1 MQLVVGRIGKAHG
14 IRGEVNVS
22 LRTDEPEDRFAIGSV
37 IVTDP
42 PERGP
47 LTVTSMRFASGRLV
61 VGFKEVADRTAAEK
75 YQGTMLVVDTDDLP
89 AIDDDDEYYDHELV
103 GMRAVISESE
113 TDSDTESASEL
124 VVGVVIDVVHGS
136 GGDTLVIK
144 PAGSH
149 GRRELLI
156 PFVRA
161 IVPTVDRAAR
171 VIYLDP
177 PDGLLDL

>member
-1 MQLVVGRIGKAHG
+1 MLLVVGRIGKAHG
-14 IRGEVNVS
+14 VRGEVNVS
-22 LRTDEPEDRFAIGSV
+22 LRTDEPEDRFAIGAV
-37 IVTDP
+37 IATDP

-47 LTVTSMRFASGRLV
+47 LTVTSMRFASSRLV
-61 VGFKEVADRTAAEK
+61 VGFKEIADRNAAET

-89 AIDDDDEYYDHELV
+89 LIEEDDEYYDHELL
-103 GMRAVISESE
+103 GMRAVTLDQSGTE
-113 TDSDTESASEL
+113 T
-124 VVGVVIDVVHGS
+124 VVGVVIDVVHGT

-144 PAGSH
+144 PAGTG
-149 GRRELLI
+149 GRRDLLI

-161 IVPTVDRAAR
+161 IVPTIDRAAR

>member
-14 IRGEVNVS
+14 IRGEVNVG
-22 LRTDEPEDRFAIGSV
+22 LRTDEPEDRFAIGAV
-37 IVTDP
+37 IATDP

-47 LTVTSMRFASGRLV
+47 LTVASMRFASDRLV
-61 VGFKEVADRTAAEK
+61 VGFKEIAGRDAAET

-89 AIDDDDEYYDHELV
+89 AIEDDDEYYDHELV
-103 GMRAVISESE
+103 GMRAVTLDHSE
-113 TDSDTESASEL
+113 TET

-144 PAGSH
+144 PAGTSD
-149 GRRELLI
+149 RRELLI

-161 IVPTVDRAAR
+161 IVPTIDRASR

-177 PDGLLDL
+177 PEGLLDL